1 MHPNPAHSSGIALRR
16 TSLSRL
22 MLVLLCMVG
31 ICASLLQPASTRGL
45 SKAETS
51 FQTAFVKDNSIKGGK
66 PCQRM
71 APGAVGTSCSAG
83 AMVGLEA
90 APSVVLEPLSSTAGE
105 APFANMALHVQ
116 WLGVPQFRPPRIF
129 A

>member
-1 MHPNPAHSSGIALRR
+1 MHPKPAYSSGTALRR

-22 MLVLLCMVG
+22 MLALLCMVG
-31 ICASLLQPASTRGL
+31 ICGSLLQPTSTHGL
-45 SKAETS
+45 SKAETL
-51 FQTAFVKDNSIKGGK
+51 FQTAFVKDNAIKGGK

-83 AMVGLEA
+83 VMVGLEA
-90 APSVVLEPLSSTAGE
+90 ASSVVLEPLSSAAGE
-105 APFANMALHVQ
+105 TPFGNMTLHVQ
-116 WLGVPQFRPPRIF
+116 WLGAPQFRPPRIF

>member
-1 MHPNPAHSSGIALRR
+1 MRPNPAHSSGTARR
-16 TSLSRL
+16 WASLSRL
-22 MLVLLCMVG
+22 MLALLCMVG
-31 ICASLLQPASTRGL
+31 ICASLLQPASARGL

-51 FQTAFVKDNSIKGGK
+51 FPAAFVKDNAIKGGK

-83 AMVGLEA
+83 AMIGLEA
-90 APSVVLEPLSSTAGE
+90 APSVVLEPLSSDAGE
-105 APFANMALHVQ
+105 APFANMTIHVQ
-116 WLGVPQFRPPRIF
+116 WLGAPQFRPPRIV

>member
-1 MHPNPAHSSGIALRR
+1 MRANLAYSSGTALGR

-22 MLVLLCMVG
+22 MLALLCMVT
-31 ICASLLQPASTRGL
+31 ICASLLQPAYTRGL
-45 SKAETS
+45 SKAGNS
-51 FQTAFVKDNSIKGGK
+51 FPAAFVKDNAIKGGK

-90 APSVVLEPLSSTAGE
+90 ASSVVLEPLSSAAGE
-105 APFANMALHVQ
+105 APFANMTLHVQ
-116 WLGVPQFRPPRIF
+116 WLGAPQFRPPRIF